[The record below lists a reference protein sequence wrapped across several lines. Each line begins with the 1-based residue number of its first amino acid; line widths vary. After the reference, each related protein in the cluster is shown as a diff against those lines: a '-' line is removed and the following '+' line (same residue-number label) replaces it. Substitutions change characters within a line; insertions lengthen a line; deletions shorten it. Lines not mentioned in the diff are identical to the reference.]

1 MMPVEGSAAGG
12 PVMFVPPSS
21 PGHQIEPVI
30 PSGLS
35 FCIGG
40 LNIPPS
46 L

>member
-30 PSGLS
+30 PLDCLS
-35 FCIGG
+35 VLGG
-40 LNIPPS
+40 
-46 L
+46 